1 MEGNVKIEEMEDGAL
16 LCGVCRKPWKRIIGH
31 LKNNIGC
38 SKDIDIKQ
46 LQTDL
51 SKFRARQR
59 RATCDKKQ
67 KADNKDQFLKENA
80 ARRKLCDQ
88 KQRTNNKD
96 QFLKVKSAGRKIR
109 EVKRKAENPEQFF
122 KDNAKRNKKSDQKQK
137 AENLQQFLDVQAARR
152 RKCEVN
158 KQNKIDARE
167 RLKKFRKA
175 TRFGPIFVCRCCE
188 RKLFEHQVS
197 EVNIESFRAK
207 TDEKYPELFSQCITF
222 YSKSAASK
230 NKPKS
235 ISSFDIDKKN
245 FICRGCKISM
255 GKGKMPKMCASNSL
269 TVDHFPDNLKLTEL
283 ENNLIAK
290 IIIFQ
295 KLHKKPKSRWSG
307 THDRLVNVPIGDQ
320 DILNT
325 VNNLP
330 RTPSEAGIIIV
341 SLKRKLEYKNTHTEQ
356 LINTKKIYKYLHYLK
371 NVGNKF
377 YQFFDNLSEFLQR
390 CKEKDPEGL
399 MLIHPEEDNLAENLV
414 SCIEKQEPEDEID
427 NETDSETEQE
437 KEDLEYRTKDPVR
450 KQQFDYDQST
460 CMTRR
465 FPEAIPDNDMMAFA
479 PGEGKVPTNILKEED
494 WDVKAFP
501 NLHPT
506 GTNGLHESR
515 EIKNLT
521 DQQYFEKGLK
531 TKTTG
536 LSSAPHMYLQ

>member
-1 MEGNVKIEEMEDGAL
+1 MLVERFMYMEGNIKIEEMEDGTL
-16 LCGVCRKPWKRIIGH
+16 LCGVCKKPWRRIIGH
-31 LKNNIGC
+31 LKHNKGC
-38 SKDIDIKQ
+38 SINIDIKQ

-51 SKFRARQR
+51 SMFRARKR
-59 RATCDKKQ
+59 RAICDQKK
-67 KADNKDQFLKENA
+67 KAVNKDQFLKEKSA
-80 ARRKLCDQ
+80 GQKIRDQ
-88 KQRTNNKD
+88 KQRTVNKEE
-96 QFLKVKSAGRKIR
+96 FLKDKAKRQR
-109 EVKRKAENPEQFF
+109 RCDLKRKAENSDQFV
-122 KDNAKRNKKSDQKQK
+122 KDNAKRHKKSEQKQK
-137 AENLQQFLDVQAARR
+137 AENLQQFLDFQTARR

-167 RLKKFRKA
+167 RLKNFRKA

-188 RKLFEHQVS
+188 RKLFEHQVT
-197 EVNIESFRAK
+197 EVDIESFREK

-222 YSKSAASK
+222 YSKSSASK
-230 NKPKS
+230 DKPKS

-255 GKGKMPKMCASNSL
+255 GKGKMPKLCVSNSL
-269 TVDHFPDNLKLTEL
+269 TVDRFPDNLKLTEL

-399 MLIHPEEDNLAENLV
+399 MLIHPEEDNLAENLGKL
-414 SCIEKQEPEDEID
+414 SNRKS
-427 NETDSETEQE
+427 NETWELVQSGD
-437 KEDLEYRTKDPVR
+437 DP
-450 KQQFDYDQST
+450 
-460 CMTRR
+460 
-465 FPEAIPDNDMMAFA
+465 PLA
-479 PGEGKVPTNILKEED
+479 
-494 WDVKAFP
+494 
-501 NLHPT
+501 
-506 GTNGLHESR
+506 GL
-515 EIKNLT
+515 
-521 DQQYFEKGLK
+521 GLF
-531 TKTTG
+531 
-536 LSSAPHMYLQ
+536 